1 MQVHLMKSPATMKI
15 RENYGTVL
23 CFSTF
28 SSAMILVR
36 GVTTV
41 LSVPDYLHATVTLH
55 KQGREDKSAE
65 AAGNFKACIPEV
77 LG

>member
-1 MQVHLMKSPATMKI
+1 
-15 RENYGTVL
+15 
-23 CFSTF
+23 
-28 SSAMILVR
+28 MILVR